1 MKKLMLVLV
10 LLIGVSQSGC
20 AFLGGAALG
29 GLATGAGYEINANS
43 QMGKLENDYKAER
56 ISRSEYLARKSQIEK
71 GSIIY

>member
-20 AFLGGAALG
+20 AFLGGAAVG
-29 GLATGAGYEINANS
+29 GLATGAGYEINAHK
-43 QMGKLENDYKAER
+43 QMDSLESDYKAER